1 MDCSGQKICCIT
13 INRDNAIFARLLTI
27 QLKPTYAYCSMQ
39 IINLGIID
47 DHEVVINGLKAMLSG
62 DQEIKVILTANN
74 GEQLLQQ
81 LQTNQPDVLLMDIQ
95 MEGMDGIE
103 LTRQVHK
110 LNPNIRIIAFSSFDE
125 SRYVKQIMRNGAS
138 GYLLKNAAQKTLLEA
153 IKTVMEGEEYLDE
166 TIKKLMLQ
174 ESITGQRRSIY
185 EIPLTKREKEILKLI
200 AEEYSNQQIADTL
213 FISLRTVETH
223 RLNITQKLGVK
234 NAAGLVKEAI
244 KRGLIV

>member
-1 MDCSGQKICCIT
+1 MLPSNQ
-13 INRDNAIFARLLTI
+13 NM
-27 QLKPTYAYCSMQ
+27 PT
-39 IINLGIID
+39 INLGIID
-47 DHEVVINGLKAMLSG
+47 DHDVVVNGLKTMLSG
-62 DQEIKVILTANN
+62 DQQIKVILTANN
-74 GEQLLQQ
+74 GEQLLQH
-81 LQTNQPDVLLMDIQ
+81 LQNIQPEVLLMDIQ

-103 LTRQVHK
+103 LTKQVHK

-125 SRYVKQIMRNGAS
+125 TRYVRQIMRNGAC
-138 GYLLKNAAQKTLLEA
+138 GYLLKNVAQKTLIEA
-153 IKTVMEGEEYLDE
+153 IKTVIEGEEYLDE
-166 TIKKLMLQ
+166 TIKKLMLH
-174 ESITGQRRSIY
+174 ESISGQRRSIY

-244 KRGLIV
+244 KRGLVE